1 MTAKAR
7 SLKSSFA
14 VSAAIHAA
22 AFAAIGLLASQS
34 LPPQGEG
41 MITVELAGG
50 EAGGYGTEQKDG
62 RAGGAGAKGNAAKAA
77 EAKPKA
83 EAAAPARTEK
93 AAPAP
98 KAAPAAPMSETG
110 DVQVKETAKPAPLP
124 QAAPEK
130 AAAMPSAPETKP
142 APRQTEK
149 AAETPSSADGRGHDA
164 KTEAKGTENGRA
176 GAGATGVGGGIGSG
190 PAASGNGRGDGA
202 GSGAG
207 TGSGGAFG
215 SGQFIANGDGT
226 YTALNSNGIAYRIIH
241 EEKPVYPRAARSIGY
256 GNVVAV
262 RVKFLVGLDGRVES
276 AEVLTKNV
284 PDLGFREAALTAIK
298 TMRFEPIVYKGKNI
312 KMYFRKK
319 IIFQP

>member
-14 VSAAIHAA
+14 LSAAIHAA

-41 MITVELAGG
+41 MITVELGGG

-62 RAGGAGAKGNAAKAA
+62 RAGGAGAKGNAAKTS
-77 EAKPKA
+77 EAKPRA
-83 EAAAPARTEK
+83 EAAAKAEK

-98 KAAPAAPMSETG
+98 KAAPATPMSDTG
-110 DVQVKETAKPAPLP
+110 DVQVKEQAKPAPVP

-130 AAAMPSAPETKP
+130 AAAKPSAQETKP
-142 APRQTEK
+142 APMPAEK
-149 AAETPSSADGRGHDA
+149 AAEVPSAADGHGKDA
-164 KTEAKGTENGRA
+164 KTEARGTENGRA
-176 GAGATGVGGGIGSG
+176 GASGVGGGIGSG
-190 PAASGNGRGDGA
+190 PAASGNGRGEGA

-215 SGQFIANGDGT
+215 SGQFVANGDGT

-276 AEVLTKNV
+276 AEVLTKNI
-284 PDLGFREAALTAIK
+284 PDLGFREAALTAIRA
-298 TMRFEPIVYKGKNI
+298 MRFEPIVYKGKNI

>member
-41 MITVELAGG
+41 MITVELSGG

-62 RAGGAGAKGNAAKAA
+62 RAGGAGAKGNALKTS

-83 EAAAPARTEK
+83 EAAVKAEK

-98 KAAPAAPMSETG
+98 KAAPAAPTSDSG
-110 DVQVKETAKPAPLP
+110 DVQVKETARPAPLP
-124 QAAPEK
+124 LAAPEK
-130 AAAMPSAPETKP
+130 AAVQQPAPETKP
-142 APRQTEK
+142 APKPAEK

-176 GAGATGVGGGIGSG
+176 GAAGAGGGIGSG
-190 PAASGNGRGDGA
+190 PAASGNGRGEGA

-215 SGQFIANGDGT
+215 SGQFVANGDGT

-256 GNVVAV
+256 GNAVAV

-284 PDLGFREAALTAIK
+284 PDLGFREAALTAIRA
-298 TMRFEPIVYKGKNI
+298 MRFEPIVYKGKNI

>member
-62 RAGGAGAKGNAAKAA
+62 RAGGAGAKGNAQKTT

-83 EAAAPARTEK
+83 EVAAPARTEK

-98 KAAPAAPMSETG
+98 KAASAAPTSETG

-124 QAAPEK
+124 QPAPEK
-130 AAAMPSAPETKP
+130 AAAKTSAPEAKP
-142 APRQTEK
+142 APRQSEK
-149 AAETPSSADGRGHDA
+149 AAETPSAADGPGKDA

-176 GAGATGVGGGIGSG
+176 GAAGIGGGIGSG

-215 SGQFIANGDGT
+215 SGQFVANGDGT

-256 GNVVAV
+256 GNAVAV

-298 TMRFEPIVYKGKNI
+298 AMRFEPIVYKGKNI

>member
-41 MITVELAGG
+41 MITVELSGG

-62 RAGGAGAKGNAAKAA
+62 RAGGAGAKGNAAKAT

-83 EAAAPARTEK
+83 EAAAPAKTEK
-93 AAPAP
+93 VAP
-98 KAAPAAPMSETG
+98 KAAPAAPTSDSG
-110 DVQVKETAKPAPLP
+110 DVQAKETARPAPMPPVAASEKAAVQQPAPEMKPAP
-124 QAAPEK
+124 
-130 AAAMPSAPETKP
+130 KP
-142 APRQTEK
+142 AEK

-164 KTEAKGTENGRA
+164 KTEAKGTENGRG
-176 GAGATGVGGGIGSG
+176 GAAGVGGGIGAG

-215 SGQFIANGDGT
+215 SGQFVANGDGT

-256 GNVVAV
+256 GNAVAV

-284 PDLGFREAALTAIK
+284 PDLGFREAALTAIRA
-298 TMRFEPIVYKGKNI
+298 MRFEPIVYKGKNI